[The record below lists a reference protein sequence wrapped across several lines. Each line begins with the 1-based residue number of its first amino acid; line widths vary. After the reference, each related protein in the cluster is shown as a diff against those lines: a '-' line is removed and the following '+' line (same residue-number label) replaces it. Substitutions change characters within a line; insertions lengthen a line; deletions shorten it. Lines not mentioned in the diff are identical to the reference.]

1 MRVSTVSTER
11 EAMSSGSYRPG
22 FCYADEVLPA
32 GTYTMI
38 ISTYKPGKV
47 RNTESIELRGLS

>member
-1 MRVSTVSTER
+1 MRVNTIPTER

-22 FCYADEVLPA
+22 FCYAEAVLPA
-32 GTYTMI
+32 GTYTMV

-47 RNTESIELRGLS
+47 QKAEIIELGRLS